1 MLRNCNFPISDCGT
15 TDGHFTVCQMTKG
28 RLTAG
33 TKNLRGTVTLT
44 KLTHLRLFRVFYFSA
59 NLRLCMKEDRGQ
71 KSLYDF

>member
-1 MLRNCNFPISDCGT
+1 
-15 TDGHFTVCQMTKG
+15 MTKG

-33 TKNLRGTVTLT
+33 TKNLRCTVTLT